1 MPTDDAAGY
10 QPVVLVGGRSTRFG
24 RDKLREPWPRGQER
38 TWLVDRPIAAL
49 RAVCGAR
56 VWVVGDC
63 DAAVAARGDRHVADR
78 FPGIGPLGGIVTAME
93 EARSDVV
100 VLSGD
105 LPEVSAE
112 VVRTLVLA
120 AGRHGDACMIATSDG
135 RVEPLVAV
143 YRAGVIGAMREAI
156 ARGEYAVRG
165 VLERVSWV
173 GVEVDARLVRNV
185 NRVEEMEQGREER
198 DAR

>member
-1 MPTDDAAGY
+1 MRTDDAAGL
-10 QPVVLVGGRSTRFG
+10 QPVVLAGGRSTRFG

-38 TWLVDRPIAAL
+38 MWLVDRPIAAL
-49 RAVCGAR
+49 REVCGAR

-63 DAAVAARGDRHVADR
+63 DADVAVRGDRHLADR
-78 FPGIGPLGGIVTAME
+78 FPGIGPLGGIVTAIK
-93 EARSDVV
+93 EARCDVV

-105 LPEVSAE
+105 LPEVTAE
-112 VVRTLVLA
+112 VVRVLVLA
-120 AGRHGDACMIATSDG
+120 AREHVGACVIARGEGRI
-135 RVEPLVAV
+135 EPLVAV
-143 YRAGVIGAMREAI
+143 YRAGVVGVMREAI

-185 NRVEEMEQGREER
+185 NRVEELER
-198 DAR
+198 GE

>member
-24 RDKLREPWPRGQER
+24 RDKLREPWPRGQAQ

-49 RAVCGAR
+49 REAFGAR

-63 DAAVAARGDRHVADR
+63 DAAVAARGDRHVGDR
-78 FPGIGPLGGIVTAME
+78 FPGIGPLGGIVTAMD
-93 EARSDVV
+93 AAGGDVV

-105 LPEVSAE
+105 LPEVTAE
-112 VVRTLVLA
+112 VVRTLVLTA
-120 AGRHGDACMIATSDG
+120 SAHAGACVIATSDG
-135 RVEPLVAV
+135 RMEPLVAV
-143 YRAGVIGAMREAI
+143 YRAGLVGAMREAI

-173 GVEVDARLVRNV
+173 GVEVDARWVRNV
-185 NRVEEMEQGREER
+185 NRVEEMELGRE
-198 DAR
+198 DGNAR